1 MKKNEEKG
9 CKLPSA
15 FSFYSFEDIPLPVK
29 RNQEKEEDKFI
40 DVMIEEKKEEGY
52 QTRAR
57 KKVKVNEE
65 DKESSSS
72 LYQGMVEENN
82 FLNIDSRN

>member
-1 MKKNEEKG
+1 MQKSEEKG

-15 FSFYSFEDIPLPVK
+15 FSVYSFEDIPLQVK

-40 DVMIEEKKEEGY
+40 DAMIEEKKEEGY

-65 DKESSSS
+65 DKA
-72 LYQGMVEENN
+72 
-82 FLNIDSRN
+82 